1 MAAVLRSML
10 ATAFVVVYSMLCAC
24 AAVLSRLVD
33 RSGDLVCDLARI
45 WGVGILKAAGV
56 SLEVDGRVV
65 LDPRQPY
72 VFMANHLSAMD
83 IWAVLAAVPVRLRFI
98 AKKQL
103 ASIPFVGWAIWAGR
117 FIFIDRKNAARA
129 KESIEE
135 AKRRIRAGSS
145 VILFPEGTRS
155 RDGKMLPFK
164 KGGVHLALDTGVPI
178 VPVAIWGTFEAMPKG
193 KLLVPSARVKVII
206 GAPIATAGHTEAD
219 RDRLLGKV
227 RRSLAELVGEMAP
240 ASVEDVLAEP
250 HAAELAASPASSPPV

>member
-1 MAAVLRSML
+1 MAAVLRSLL

-24 AAVLSRLVD
+24 AALVARLFD
-33 RSGDLVCDLARI
+33 RSGNLVCDLARL
-45 WGVGILKAAGV
+45 WGIGILKAAGV
-56 SLEVDGRVV
+56 TVEVDSRAV
-65 LDPRQPY
+65 LDPTQPY

-83 IWAVLAAVPVRLRFI
+83 IWAVLAAVPTRLRFI

-103 ASIPFVGWAIWAGR
+103 ARVPFVGWAIWAGR

-193 KLLVPSARVKVII
+193 TLLVPSATIKVII
-206 GAPIATAGHTEAD
+206 GAPIATSGHTESD
-219 RDRLLGKV
+219 RDRLLGRV
-227 RRSLAELVGEMAP
+227 RLALAQLVGEMAP
-240 ASVEDVLAEP
+240 ASVEHVFAEP
-250 HAAELAASPASSPPV
+250 QVAALAKAPVSPVTS